1 MGSFRFEA
9 TDQEGRIENGLI
21 EADSPRAAR
30 SSLRARGLVPL
41 AVESLAAEAP
51 APGTRLLARRR
62 FPEAE
67 LALATRQ
74 LASLLA
80 ARLPLAQALGATVE
94 QAEQRAIREV
104 FSAVRSEVIAGHRLA
119 EALGQFPREFPE
131 VYRATVAAGE
141 ESGELAL
148 VMERLA
154 DYLEERQALRGKLL
168 AAFLYPAV
176 VTLVALAIVVFL
188 MTYVV
193 PQVVDVFSQ
202 TRQALPWPTR
212 LLLGLS
218 EFLRAAGVW
227 LALAAAAGLFVLRR
241 ALARPGPRAAW
252 DAGVLRLPLV
262 GRIVRNVNSARFAA
276 TLATLTG
283 AGVPLLRALE
293 AARATLA
300 NAVLSRAALEAMAAV
315 REGSPLARALGA
327 TGAFPPVLIHLAA
340 SGEATGELA
349 QMLSRAAGNLSREVE
364 RRAMVLSTLLEPALI
379 LLMGAV
385 VLGIVLAVLMPI
397 IEINQM
403 VR

>member
-9 TDQEGRIENGLI
+9 TDQAGRIENGLI

-51 APGTRLLARRR
+51 ASGTRLLARRR

-74 LASLLA
+74 LSSLLA
-80 ARLPLAQALGATVE
+80 ARLPLAQALAATVE
-94 QAEQRAIREV
+94 QAEQRPIREV

-141 ESGELAL
+141 ESGELAP

-176 VTLVALAIVVFL
+176 VTVVALAIVVFL

-193 PQVVDVFSQ
+193 PQVVDVFRQ

-218 EFLRAAGVW
+218 EFLRAAGPWLMLGGVAAFFAVRRW
-227 LALAAAAGLFVLRR
+227 LAF
-241 ALARPGPRAAW
+241 PGPRAAW
-252 DAGVLRLPLV
+252 DAASLRLPLI
-262 GRIVRNVNSARFAA
+262 GRLVRNVNSARFAA

-293 AARATLA
+293 AARATLT
-300 NAVLSRAALEAMAAV
+300 NTVLSRAASEAMAAV

-327 TGAFPPVLIHLAA
+327 TGAFPPVLVHLAA

-349 QMLSRAAGNLSREVE
+349 PMLSRAAGNLSREVE
-364 RRAMVLSTLLEPALI
+364 RRAVVLSTLLEPALI

-397 IEINQM
+397 IEINQL